1 MVIIF
6 FDYILV
12 LRSKFCVQSSVFK
25 VLRSE
30 FYVQSSTFKVK
41 KNPDQTAGIFL
52 YRDFINLRLS
62 CFLRKLSRVLFERQ
76 LELERILH
84 IPL

>member
-1 MVIIF
+1 M
-6 FDYILV
+6 
-12 LRSKFCVQSSVFK
+12 
-25 VLRSE
+25 SE
-30 FYVQSSTFKVK
+30 FSVRGQCQSK
-41 KNPDQTAGIFL
+41 KNPDQSVGIFL

-76 LELERILH
+76 LELERILR

>member
-1 MVIIF
+1 M
-6 FDYILV
+6 
-12 LRSKFCVQSSVFK
+12 K
-25 VLRSE
+25 
-30 FYVQSSTFKVK
+30 
-41 KNPDQTAGIFL
+41 IFL
-52 YRDFINLRLS
+52 RKKFYGSFRIFSFPGHKKTPVNFFAGVFVFSGDFINLRLF